1 MTAHPSRRSLKAS
14 SDLLPVPSHQK
25 RNESPAKAS
34 GTKSGRFHLP
44 VKKQVTTNP
53 SLPILTVRGE
63 RVVMDFALARTYGVP
78 TGRFNEAVKRN
89 LKRFP
94 ADFSFVVTRQ
104 EYEELISQ
112 KAISKPGRGG
122 HTKLP
127 RVFTEHGAS
136 MAASIPQQRARD
148 RDERVCNSRVCGDSR
163 KARGKCG
170 DFEAA
175 RGNRQ
180 DARSS
185 RHCPERYL
193 PKAAATAVAAA
204 GSTASADRIYSI
216 TDEFRASKNR

>member
-1 MTAHPSRRSLKAS
+1 M
-14 SDLLPVPSHQK
+14 
-25 RNESPAKAS
+25 AKPIV
-34 GTKSGRFHLP
+34 TKPRLR
-44 VKKQVTTNP
+44 
-53 SLPILTVRGE
+53 ILTIRGQ
-63 RVVMDFALARTYGVP
+63 RVVMDSDLARIYGVP

-94 ADFSFVVTRQ
+94 ADFSFLVSRE
-104 EYEELISQ
+104 EYEALISQ
-112 KAISKPGRGG
+112 NAISKPGRGG

-127 RVFTEHGAS
+127 RVFTEHGAL

-148 RDERVCNSRVCGDSR
+148 RDESVCNSRVCGDSR
-163 KARGKCG
+163 K
-170 DFEAA
+170 A

-193 PKAAATAVAAA
+193 PKAAATAVAAT
-204 GSTASADRIYSI
+204 GSTVSADRIYSI